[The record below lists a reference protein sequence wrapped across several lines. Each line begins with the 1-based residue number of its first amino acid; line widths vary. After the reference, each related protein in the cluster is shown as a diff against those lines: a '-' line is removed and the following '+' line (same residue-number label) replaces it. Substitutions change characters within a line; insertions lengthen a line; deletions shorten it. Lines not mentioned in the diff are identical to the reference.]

1 MPLVSVL
8 SLDGSDD
15 DFFTAATLK
24 RRLDREPSE
33 DSTVKSADT
42 TDDETSES
50 KRQISHLKRNM
61 IKTMLVS

>member
-33 DSTVKSADT
+33 DSTVKSDT
-42 TDDETSES
+42 TDDEMSES
-50 KRQISHLKRNM
+50 KRQIFPLKRNT
-61 IKTMLVS
+61 IKTI